1 MKSNESA
8 VRVAL
13 EIDRDRYDYL
23 AALAALRGK
32 TASELVS
39 IFLAEGLNHPTASK

>member
-13 EIDRDRYDYL
+13 EIDCDRYDYL
-23 AALAALRGK
+23 AALAAIRGK
-32 TASELVS
+32 TVEELTS
-39 IFLAEGLNHPTASK
+39 IFLAKGLNQPVANK